1 MHPAVGIG
9 VRLCQL
15 HTHTQ
20 YKNTQICKYFTR
32 EFGITT
38 ASSSLGEVCDF
49 GATMPWENKQQQHY
63 NLVCWSKQRQTEYT
77 ALLLE

>member
-1 MHPAVGIG
+1 M
-9 VRLCQL
+9 
-15 HTHTQ
+15 
-20 YKNTQICKYFTR
+20 
-32 EFGITT
+32 